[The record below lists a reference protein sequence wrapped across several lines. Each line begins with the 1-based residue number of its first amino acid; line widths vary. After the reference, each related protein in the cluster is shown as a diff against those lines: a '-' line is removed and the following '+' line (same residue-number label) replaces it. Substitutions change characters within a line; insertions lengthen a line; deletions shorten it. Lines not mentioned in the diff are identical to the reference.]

1 MLAGLMDG
9 RKGYSHCST
18 YRAKAGLVERLW
30 WAACRH
36 VMCYTC
42 KGQDGLR
49 QVLAWVVACTVPGQH
64 ATERL
69 GGLKRLQWAVRS
81 QTTVSIVSA
90 TVKWVQYTALSN

>member
-49 QVLAWVVACTVPGQH
+49 QVLAWVVACTVPVQH

-81 QTTVSIVSA
+81 QTTVFVERAIGDR
-90 TVKWVQYTALSN
+90 VQHTSLPV